1 MMSSDRAA
9 AGFPDGCLIRQ
20 LTTHADARGALAE
33 VFRKQWFEAPAPVRW
48 VSLRNRANALRGLY
62 LHCAAWTYLCVLQ
75 GRAFLGLHD
84 LRPMATGAQRGF
96 LAAPDATAQRL
107 IAIPPGIAH
116 GLYFPED
123 AAHLSATSAAGPA
136 DRLLVCR
143 WDCPELMIDW
153 PCTAPLL
160 DSSEMAAEDYA
171 GLVAQYKAQAGGPSA

>member
-1 MMSSDRAA
+1 M
-9 AGFPDGCLIRQ
+9 
-20 LTTHADARGALAE
+20 
-33 VFRKQWFEAPAPVRW
+33 
-48 VSLRNRANALRGLY
+48 
-62 LHCAAWTYLCVLQ
+62 
-75 GRAFLGLHD
+75 
-84 LRPMATGAQRGF
+84 GAQRGF